1 MSKPVTM
8 PHTGALNGAG
18 PDKQRVTALYW
29 GLLITSLLVASWAAW
44 DGAFAQVI
52 ISTIADAY
60 LQVTTFVA
68 ATLLLFYGLERL
80 FGISAVKMLERSG
93 SWQVPVAAALGAL
106 PGCGGAIIVMT
117 NYVSGRL
124 SFGAV
129 MATLTATMGDAAF
142 LLIAKEPATGLM
154 MMAIGLVVGTV
165 SGYAVDKLHG
175 RDFMRPAPATNHH
188 APDDMTGA
196 LATSQRKDAPDFV
209 NKLWLIAIIPGIVM
223 GIFGAFQIDLD
234 SFFANQL
241 TEQPVTLFGF
251 MAGVLSFA
259 MWLLPRFIKQRAPA
273 SGNVILRQT
282 IADTNFV
289 TGWVI
294 IAFLLF
300 EVSLYITGYELS
312 QLFNGMAIWVPLIA
326 VLIGLIP
333 GCGPQVLV
341 TTLYLSGIV
350 PLSAQIGNALSNDGD
365 ALFPALALAPK
376 AAIIAT
382 LYSTIPALLLAYGWH
397 FYVV

>member
-1 MSKPVTM
+1 MTTQIVQPLSATSTRRPAAIYWWLL
-8 PHTGALNGAG
+8 GSALFLT
-18 PDKQRVTALYW
+18 VWAL
-29 GLLITSLLVASWAAW
+29 L

-52 ISTIADAY
+52 IATIADAY

-68 ATLLLFYGLERL
+68 ATLLLFYGLDRL

-93 SWQVPVAAALGAL
+93 VWQVPVAAALGAL
-106 PGCGGAIIVMT
+106 PGCGGAIIVVT

-129 MATLTATMGDAAF
+129 LATLTATMGDAAF
-142 LLIAKEPATGLM
+142 LLIAKEPTTGLM
-154 MMAIGLVVGTV
+154 MMAIGLVVGTI
-165 SGYAVDKLHG
+165 SGFVVDKIHG
-175 RDFMRPAPATNHH
+175 RDFLRPDPKAEPNEIADANAVTTRH
-188 APDDMTGA
+188 
-196 LATSQRKDAPDFV
+196 DAPQFV
-209 NKLWLIAIIPGIVM
+209 NNIWLIAIVPGIIIGVL
-223 GIFGAFQIDLD
+223 GAFQIELD
-234 SFFANQL
+234 PLFANAL
-241 TEQPVTLFGF
+241 TDQPVTLFGF
-251 MAGVLSFA
+251 MAGLLCFA
-259 MWLLPRFIKQRAPA
+259 MWLLPRFIKSSQNSSAQ
-273 SGNVILRQT
+273 GNMLRQT

-300 EVSLYITGYELS
+300 EVSLFATGYELT
-312 QLFNGMAIWVPLIA
+312 QLFDGLAIWIPLIA
-326 VLIGLIP
+326 VVIGLVP

-365 ALFPALALAPK
+365 ALFPAIALAPK
-376 AAIIAT
+376 AAIFAT

-397 FYVV
+397 FYSA

>member
-1 MSKPVTM
+1 MTTQIAQSAPM
-8 PHTGALNGAG
+8 LRRPA
-18 PDKQRVTALYW
+18 ALYW
-29 GLLITSLLVASWAAW
+29 WLLGGSMLLAGWAVL

-80 FGISAVKMLERSG
+80 FGINAVHMLERSG
-93 SWQVPVAAALGAL
+93 AWQVPVAAALGAL
-106 PGCGGAIIVMT
+106 PGCGGAIIVVT

-129 MATLTATMGDAAF
+129 LATLTATMGDAAF
-142 LLIAKEPATGLM
+142 LLIAKDPTTGSL
-154 MMAIGLVVGTV
+154 MMAIGLVVGTI
-165 SGYAVDKLHG
+165 SGYIVDKIHG
-175 RDFMRPAPATNHH
+175 RDFLRPSQDKTDSQAETAQNVAVRHEAP
-188 APDDMTGA
+188 
-196 LATSQRKDAPDFV
+196 QFV
-209 NKLWLIAIIPGIVM
+209 NQLWLIAIIPGIAI
-223 GIFGAFQIDLD
+223 GLLGAFQVDLD
-234 SFFANQL
+234 PLLANSV
-241 TEQPVTLFGF
+241 TDQPVTLFGF
-251 MAGVLSFA
+251 MAGLLCFA
-259 MWLLPRFIKQRAPA
+259 MWLLPRFIKSSQSP
-273 SGNVILRQT
+273 SHQGHILRQT

-300 EVSLYITGYELS
+300 EVSLFATGYELA
-312 QLFNGMAIWVPLIA
+312 QLFEGLAIWIPLLA
-326 VLIGLIP
+326 VVIGLVP

-350 PLSAQIGNALSNDGD
+350 PLSAQIGNAISNDGD
-365 ALFPALALAPK
+365 ALFPAIALAPK

-382 LYSTIPALLLAYGWH
+382 LYSTIPALLLAYGWY
-397 FYVV
+397 FYTL